1 MTALQP
7 KPDPRPHRSA
17 FYQVNELAHQISGDV
32 VLVPDAS
39 NLIGIRRED
48 LVKIS
53 HWANNGDEG
62 EHLLTPDNIDRLA
75 VLTDGFFRF
84 IDEGNDASVVTLWRG
99 GTPIVQQI
107 DGEPCEAAVDLVTDA
122 ISGLRPLQEKWHG
135 LPPLEAEIEILAH
148 RKGFVAGHR
157 PKWLERMAR
166 ANLAERDVDPAAT
179 GEPKGEPLAA
189 NDNEPQFDKRLLPY
203 GAAYGGEIRG
213 TTLFG
218 AIVDGKPGQILF
230 SADVAWFYTATGA
243 RRISLPEKP
252 KSLAATPFS
261 LGDPS
266 AIPERDW
273 LFGRHF
279 IRKYATASVGP
290 GGGGK
295 TAHSISE
302 ALAMVTGR
310 PLLDP
315 DGPLTKPLRV
325 WWINAEDPQDEIAR
339 RFRAAKHFG
348 VTNEQVGGRLFTD
361 SGRDQ
366 QFVIARQEGRDL
378 KIVEPFIEDMV
389 AEIRRRDI
397 DVVIIDPFVSTH
409 EAQENDNGAMQR
421 VTAAWVR
428 VADEGNCGVELVHHV
443 AKNQGEV
450 TADSA
455 RGGGAFKDKVRSM
468 RVFNVMTQAE
478 GEKAGVDDPRAY
490 FRVDF
495 GKVNMVASGHSLWR
509 RFVSVPLMNGS
520 GLAKTGDEIG
530 VVEPWKWPSADTI
543 AERAASARA
552 AVVADVPAETLA
564 GVKVRLEA
572 SDYKADQ
579 RAKHWA
585 GNLLIET
592 GIADGREQAKAMLAA
607 WIDAGELEIVRMK
620 DASRHESDFIKPVAG
635 V

>member
-1 MTALQP
+1 MTAPQRKEFIEAEDMRHAWSEFKEFCWML
-7 KPDPRPHRSA
+7 
-17 FYQVNELAHQISGDV
+17 SGDA
-32 VLVPDAS
+32 VLMPFKDGEPDWQSATRDS
-39 NLIGIRRED
+39 LQ
-48 LVKIS
+48 KIN
-53 HWANNGDEG
+53 HWSDFTAADI
-62 EHLLTPDNIDRLA
+62 PRLA
-75 VLTDGFFRF
+75 ILTDSFDRF
-84 IDEGNDASVVTLWRG
+84 IGKGADASVVTLWRE
-99 GTPIVQQI
+99 GTPIIQQI
-107 DGEPCEAAVDLVTDA
+107 DGEPCDRAVDA
-122 ISGLRPLQEKWHG
+122 IREAIADDLPLEDVCG
-135 LPPLEAEIEILAH
+135 LPLAD
-148 RKGFVAGHR
+148 KTAGPQDPPVASTST
-157 PKWLERMAR
+157 P
-166 ANLAERDVDPAAT
+166 
-179 GEPKGEPLAA
+179 A
-189 NDNEPQFDKRLLPY
+189 NDNLSPERAIRLRRIQ
-203 GAAYGGEIRG
+203 ADHGGEIRG
-213 TTLFG
+213 STLFG
-218 AIVDGKPGQILF
+218 AKFDGVPGQVFFVNNEMRFVSGRGVYAPVVEREQLH
-230 SADVAWFYTATGA
+230 
-243 RRISLPEKP
+243 
-252 KSLAATPFS
+252 ATPFS

-339 RFRAAKHFG
+339 RFHGAAKHFG

-366 QFVIARQEGRDL
+366 QFVIARQEGRDI
-378 KIVEPFIEDMV
+378 KIVEPFIDDMV
-389 AEIRRRDI
+389 AEISRREI

-409 EAQENDNGAMQR
+409 EAPENDNGAMQR

-428 VADEGNCGVELVHHV
+428 VADEANCGVELVHHV

-478 GEKAGVDDPRAY
+478 AEKAGVDDPRAY

-495 GKVNMVASGHSLWR
+495 GKVNMVSSGHSQWR
-509 RFVSVPLMNGS
+509 RFVSVPLMNGR
-520 GLAKTGDEIG
+520 GLTKSGDEIG
-530 VVEPWKWPSADTI
+530 VVEPWKWPSADAI

-564 GVKVRLEA
+564 GIKVRLEA
-572 SDYKADQ
+572 SDHKADH

-585 GNLLIET
+585 GNLLIEL
-592 GIADGREQAKAMLAA
+592 GIASDKDRAKAMLAA

-620 DASRHESDFIKPVAG
+620 DASRHEADFIKPVAG

>member
-1 MTALQP
+1 MTAPQRKEFIEAEEMRHAWSEFKEFCWMLAGDPVLMPFKDGEPDWQSATRDSLQ
-7 KPDPRPHRSA
+7 K
-17 FYQVNELAHQISGDV
+17 VN
-32 VLVPDAS
+32 
-39 NLIGIRRED
+39 
-48 LVKIS
+48 
-53 HWANNGDEG
+53 HWSDFTAADI
-62 EHLLTPDNIDRLA
+62 PRLA
-75 VLTDGFFRF
+75 ILTDSFDRF
-84 IDEGNDASVVTLWRG
+84 IGKGADVSVVTLWRE

-107 DGEPCEAAVDLVTDA
+107 DGASCDRAVDVIREA
-122 ISGLRPLQEKWHG
+122 IADDLPLEDVYG
-135 LPPLEAEIEILAH
+135 LPLAD
-148 RKGFVAGHR
+148 KAAG
-157 PKWLERMAR
+157 PQ
-166 ANLAERDVDPAAT
+166 DP
-179 GEPKGEPLAA
+179 PLASTSAPA
-189 NDNEPQFDKRLLPY
+189 NDNLSPEQAIRLRRIQ
-203 GAAYGGEIRG
+203 ADHGGEIRG
-213 TTLFG
+213 STLFG
-218 AIVDGKPGQILF
+218 AKFDGVPGQVF
-230 SADVAWFYTATGA
+230 FVDDEMRFVSGRRVSAPVIE
-243 RRISLPEKP
+243 REQLR
-252 KSLAATPFS
+252 ATPFS
-261 LGDPS
+261 LGDPT

-339 RFRAAKHFG
+339 RFHGAAKHFG

-389 AEIRRRDI
+389 AEVRRREI

-428 VADEGNCGVELVHHV
+428 VADEGNCGVELTHHV

-468 RVFNVMTQAE
+468 RVFNIMTQAE

-495 GKVNMVASGHSLWR
+495 GKVNMVASGHSQWR
-509 RFVSVPLMNGS
+509 RFVSVPLMNGR

-530 VVEPWKWPSADTI
+530 VVEPWKWPSADAI

-552 AVVADVPAETLA
+552 AVVSDVPAETLA

-592 GIADGREQAKAMLAA
+592 GIADGREKAKAMLAA
-607 WIDAGELEIVRMK
+607 WVDAGELEIVRMK
-620 DASRHESDFIKPVAG
+620 DASRHEADFIKPVAG